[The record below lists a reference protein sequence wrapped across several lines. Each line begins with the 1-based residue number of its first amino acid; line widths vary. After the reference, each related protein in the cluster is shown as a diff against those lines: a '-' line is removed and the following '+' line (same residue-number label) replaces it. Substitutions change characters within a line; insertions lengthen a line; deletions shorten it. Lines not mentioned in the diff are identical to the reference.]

1 MDWRCMLG
9 FFRRLINS
17 RIGVFVTMGVLGVI
31 ALAFA
36 LGDITGLRTTGA
48 SGATVAE
55 VGGEAVSETELTRR
69 VQDELRGAQQRNP
82 GVDMAQLIAAGG
94 VEGVLDR
101 MLNGLSLQA
110 FGKDQGMVVSRALI
124 GSELRNIPALQGPTG
139 KFDQAIYEQ
148 VLARNR
154 LTDAQVQ
161 SDIARET
168 MVQFLVRPQVG
179 ASQVPQSLALPY
191 ASLLLEKRAGQ
202 VAMIPAGAM
211 PTGAAPTDAEL
222 QDWYKRNVARYS
234 LPERRVARYA
244 TVSAETVKA
253 RSAPTD
259 AEIAAAYNGD
269 KARWAARETRSVSL
283 ITVLDQKAADAVA
296 AKLRDG
302 TAAAD
307 AARAAGLEARKLD
320 AQDRKALT
328 GATSAA
334 VADAVFKAQSGGVI
348 GPVRGPIGFVVGK
361 VEGVAQV
368 AGKSLAEARPT
379 LVEELTKK
387 KTADALAATR
397 EALETSIADNAN
409 FTELVADQKLTATAT
424 PALTANGL
432 NPEAPMVQPDP
443 ALLPILAAAFQSEE
457 GDDPQVVQTAAD
469 GSFALVALD
478 RIVRAAPRP
487 IAQVRDQVGKD
498 FTADRARRA
507 ARATAS
513 KVLAAINGGAPVAK
527 ALADAGVKGGKV
539 ERLVAAR
546 SQINQDPR
554 GPNPV
559 LALMFSMKGGT
570 AKMLEAPDRAGW
582 LIVKVEQIQPGDAAK
597 IPQVVTATRQDLG
610 RAIGPEYAQQ
620 FTEAVK
626 KAMKASRNADAV
638 ARVKASLAGQGGS
651 NP

>member
-1 MDWRCMLG
+1 MLG

-17 RIGVFVTMGVLGVI
+17 RVGVFVTMGVLGVI

-36 LGDITGLRTTGA
+36 LGDMTGLQTGAA
-48 SGATVAE
+48 SGATVAK
-55 VGGEAVSETELTRR
+55 VGGEDVSETELTRR

-82 GVDMAQLIAAGG
+82 GVDMAQLVAAGG

-101 MLNGLSLQA
+101 MLGGLSLQA
-110 FGKDQGMVVSRALI
+110 FGSDQGMVVSRALI

-179 ASQVPQSLALPY
+179 ASQVPKSLALPY
-191 ASLLLEKRAGQ
+191 ASLLLERRAGQ
-202 VAMIPAGAM
+202 VALIPAASM
-211 PTGAAPTDAEL
+211 PSGAAPTDAEL

-234 LPERRVARYA
+234 LPERRIARYA
-244 TVSAETVKA
+244 TVTPEMVKA
-253 RSAPTD
+253 RATPTD

-269 KARWAARETRSVSL
+269 KARWAARETRTVSL
-283 ITVLDQKAADAVA
+283 VTVLDQNAANALAGKV
-296 AKLRDG
+296 RGG
-302 TAAAD
+302 TSVAD
-307 AARAAGLEARKLD
+307 AARAAGLEARKLE
-320 AQDRKALT
+320 AQDKQALT

-334 VADAVFKAQSGGVI
+334 VADAVFKAQDGGVI
-348 GPVRGPIGFVVGK
+348 GPVRGSIGFIVGK
-361 VEGVAQV
+361 IEATAQI

-387 KTADALAATR
+387 KTADALTAIR
-397 EALETSIADNAN
+397 DGLENAIADNAN
-409 FTELVADQKLTATAT
+409 FSELVADQKLTAATT
-424 PALTANGL
+424 PALTATGL
-432 NPEAPMVQPDP
+432 NPEAPTAQPDP
-443 ALLPILAAAFQSEE
+443 ALLPILSAAFQSEE

-487 IAQVRDQVGKD
+487 IAQVREQVAKD
-498 FTADRARRA
+498 FTADRTRRA

-513 KVLAAINGGAPVAK
+513 KVLAAINGGAALPK
-527 ALADAGVKGGKV
+527 ALTDAGVKGAKLD
-539 ERLVAAR
+539 RLVAAR

-570 AKMLEAPDRAGW
+570 AKMLEAPDRDGW
-582 LIVKVEQIQPGDAAK
+582 LIIKLDQISPGDAAK
-597 IPQVVTATRQDLG
+597 MPQVVTATRQDLG

-626 KAMKASRNADAV
+626 KAMKATRNQDAV

>member
-1 MDWRCMLG
+1 MLG
-9 FFRRLINS
+9 FFRRLIHS
-17 RIGVFVTMGVLGVI
+17 RLGVVVTMGVLGVV

-36 LGDITGLRTTGA
+36 LGDITGLQSGGA
-48 SGATVAE
+48 SGSTIAK
-55 VGGEAVSETELTRR
+55 VGSESVTEPELTRR

-82 GVDMAQLIAAGG
+82 GVDMSQLIAAGG

-101 MLNGLSLQA
+101 MLNGLALQA
-110 FGKDQGMVVSRALI
+110 FGQDQGMVVSRALI

-168 MVQFLVRPQVG
+168 MVQFLLRPQMG

-191 ASLLLEKRAGQ
+191 ASLLLERRAGQ
-202 VAMIPAGAM
+202 VAMIPASAM

-244 TVSAETVKA
+244 IVTPETVKA
-253 RSAPTD
+253 RATPTE
-259 AEIAAAYNGD
+259 AEIAAAFNGD

-283 ITVLDQKAADAVA
+283 VTVLDQRAASALAEKIRGGTAVA
-296 AKLRDG
+296 E
-302 TAAAD
+302 
-307 AARAAGLEARKLD
+307 AARAAGLEARRLEG
-320 AQDRKALT
+320 QDKQALT
-328 GATSAA
+328 QATSAA
-334 VADAVFKAQSGGVI
+334 VADALFGAQRGGVI
-348 GPVRGPIGFVVGK
+348 GPVRGSIGFVVGK
-361 VEGVAQV
+361 VENVAQV
-368 AGKSLAEARPT
+368 AGKSLADARPT
-379 LVEELTKK
+379 IVEELTQK
-387 KTADALAATR
+387 KTADALASIR
-397 EALETSIADNAN
+397 DSLENSIADNAN
-409 FTELVADQKLTATAT
+409 FSELVADQKLTAAAT
-424 PALTANGL
+424 PALTATGG
-432 NPEAPMVQPDP
+432 NPEQPAAQPDP

-487 IAQVRDQVGKD
+487 LASVRDQVTQD
-498 FTADRARRA
+498 FTADRARRL
-507 ARATAS
+507 ARAAAS
-513 KVLAAINGGAPVAK
+513 KALAAINKGVGVDK
-527 ALADAGVKGGKV
+527 ALADAGVRGGKV
-539 ERLVAAR
+539 ERAVAAR
-546 SQINQDPR
+546 SQINADPR

-570 AKMLEAPDRAGW
+570 AKMLESPDGNGW
-582 LIVKVEQIQPGDAAK
+582 LIVKVEQITPGDAAK
-597 IPQVVTATRQDLG
+597 VPQAVTATRRDLG
-610 RAIGPEYAQQ
+610 RVVGGEYAQQ

-626 KAMKASRNADAV
+626 KALGASRNPDAI
-638 ARVKASLAGQGGS
+638 AKVKANLAGQGGS

>member
-1 MDWRCMLG
+1 MLG

-17 RIGVFVTMGVLGVI
+17 RVGVVVTMGVLGVI

-36 LGDITGLRTTGA
+36 LGDMTGLQTGAA
-48 SGATVAE
+48 SGATVAK
-55 VGGEAVSETELTRR
+55 VGGESVSETELTRR

-82 GVDMAQLIAAGG
+82 GVDMAQLVAAGG

-110 FGKDQGMVVSRALI
+110 FGEDQGMVVSRALI

-179 ASQVPQSLALPY
+179 ASQVPKSLALPY
-191 ASLLLEKRAGQ
+191 ASLLLERRAGQ
-202 VAMIPAGAM
+202 VALIPAASM
-211 PTGAAPTDAEL
+211 PSGAAPTDAEL

-234 LPERRVARYA
+234 LPERRIARYA
-244 TVSAETVKA
+244 TVTPEMVKA
-253 RSAPTD
+253 RATPTD

-269 KARWAARETRSVSL
+269 KARWAARETRTVSL
-283 ITVLDQKAADAVA
+283 VTVLDQNAANALAGKV
-296 AKLRDG
+296 RGG
-302 TAAAD
+302 TSVAD
-307 AARAAGLEARKLD
+307 AARAAGLEARKLE
-320 AQDRKALT
+320 AQDKQALT

-334 VADAVFKAQSGGVI
+334 VADAVFKAQDGGVI
-348 GPVRGPIGFVVGK
+348 GPVRGSIGFIVGK
-361 VEGVAQV
+361 IEATAQI
-368 AGKSLAEARPT
+368 AGRSLAEARPT

-387 KTADALAATR
+387 KTADALTAIR
-397 EALETSIADNAN
+397 DGLENAIADNAN
-409 FTELVADQKLTATAT
+409 FSELVADQKLTAATT
-424 PALTANGL
+424 PALTATGL
-432 NPEAPMVQPDP
+432 NPEAPTAQPDP
-443 ALLPILAAAFQSEE
+443 ALLPILSAAFQSEE

-487 IAQVRDQVGKD
+487 IAQVREQVAKD
-498 FTADRARRA
+498 FTADRTRRA

-513 KVLAAINGGAPVAK
+513 KVLAAINGGAALPK
-527 ALADAGVKGGKV
+527 ALTDAGVKGAKLD
-539 ERLVAAR
+539 RLVAAR
-546 SQINQDPR
+546 SQINADPR

-570 AKMLEAPDRAGW
+570 AKMLEAPDRDGW
-582 LIVKVEQIQPGDAAK
+582 LIIKLDQISPGDAAK
-597 IPQVVTATRQDLG
+597 MPQVVTATRQDLG

-626 KAMKASRNADAV
+626 KAMKATRNQDAV